1 MDDDGK
7 LAPVLP
13 VEDRNQPLVGIPL
26 NGAFGG
32 DPFRAALPAGAGRA
46 VRDVEDHGVGRRAD
60 TADRRPLCR
69 LRQRKTGGDKTHQG
83 TEDGST
89 PVNALMPGSSRGADP
104 PEIFYP
110 GAAPGK
116 PAGNFSAFN

>member
-7 LAPVLP
+7 LASVLP

-32 DPFRAALPAGAGRA
+32 DPFRAALPAGASRA
-46 VRDVEDHGVGRRAD
+46 VREVEYHGVRRRAD
-60 TADRRPLCR
+60 AADRRPLCR

-83 TEDGST
+83 TEDGNT
-89 PVNALMPGSSRGADP
+89 PGQRAHAWLPRAGP
-104 PEIFYP
+104 PEIFYL

-116 PAGNFSAFN
+116 PAGNF